1 MIRRLQ
7 NAFISFF
14 VISLYGFQGRNPK
27 YKGGNV
33 KGVG

>member
-1 MIRRLQ
+1 MLTRLL
-7 NAFISFF
+7 NAFIAFSI
-14 VISLYGFQGRNPK
+14 ISQGFWGRNPK

>member
-1 MIRRLQ
+1 MLKRLQ
-7 NAFISFF
+7 NTFISFF
-14 VISLYGFQGRNPK
+14 VISQGFWGRNLK

>member
-1 MIRRLQ
+1 MFRRIWNIL
-7 NAFISFF
+7 ISFS
-14 VISLYGFQGRNPK
+14 VIFPRIWGRNPK